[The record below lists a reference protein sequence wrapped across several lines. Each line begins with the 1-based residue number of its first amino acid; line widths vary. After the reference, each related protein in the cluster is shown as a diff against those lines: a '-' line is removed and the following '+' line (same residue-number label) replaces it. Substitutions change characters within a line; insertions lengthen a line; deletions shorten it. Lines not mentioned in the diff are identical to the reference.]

1 MSLKERVKGN
11 KAMNRRRWRVLGAF
25 LTLCALGT
33 ILLAACTSQGATTN
47 NDAGSTPTTS
57 GGNSGSCANGT
68 VHTLATT
75 FQESCVNV
83 AKGSSLQVI
92 PSVPSFHNLVNGS
105 WVNGNQVPMKE
116 PGAPTVNNVQVTSS
130 TISIGPF
137 STAGTYHIY
146 CTVHPNMNLMV
157 IVN

>member
-1 MSLKERVKGN
+1 
-11 KAMNRRRWRVLGAF
+11 MNRKLRRVLGMSLAMF
-25 LTLCALGT
+25 ALGS
-33 ILLAACTSQGATTN
+33 ILLAACSSPGAPTTN
-47 NDAGSTPTTS
+47 AGGPAPTGNT
-57 GGNSGSCANGT
+57 GGNANCASGT

-83 AKGSSLQVI
+83 AKGSSLQVV

-105 WVNGNQVPMKE
+105 WVNGNQVLMKE
-116 PGAPTVNNVQVTSS
+116 SGAPTVNNVQVTSS

-137 STAGTYHIY
+137 TTAGTYHIE
-146 CTVHPNMNLMV
+146 CTVHPNMNLTV